1 MTAAKIM
8 DIISRLPGCD
18 GQAADA
24 VSAYT
29 QVKMEDAHKL
39 LKVPKSECPDI
50 WIRLPRHKWPKSWS
64 SMEDPVVPLE
74 RNLYGHPLA
83 GLLWERQFEKVL
95 LKHGWEK
102 IPNWECLFVH
112 REKGLFLSVYVDDIK
127 LAGKKHNIDPMW
139 KVLNKEVDLGEPTS
153 FLDHVYLGC
162 TQRECEVSQNIV
174 DNYRTMFE
182 SRISAGGLEKLPFSQ
197 KIRISSWSYDMV
209 GHAKKC
215 VERYCELANKTTQQL
230 YKVSTP
236 CIDDHHFKEEE
247 TKSVGELS
255 TTCSQIVLK
264 CLYLARIGRP
274 DILWS
279 VNKLARS
286 ITKWTKACD
295 KRLNRLIS
303 YIHHTSEYKQ
313 YCHVGNT
320 AKQCRL
326 GLFQDS
332 DFAGDLEDSKSTSG
346 GTLCIFGSHTF
357 VPISWMCKKQT
368 SVSHSSTESEIISL
382 DTGLRLDGLPALEL
396 WDLIVSVLGNT
407 PRVSDSTGQPVAN
420 DGKREKSQ
428 SRIDV
433 IRDIDLVP
441 SNVQS
446 AHQEALLY
454 VFEDNEAVIKMII
467 KGRSPTMRHVS
478 RTHRVALDWLF
489 DRINLDPKIQIKY
502 IETKNQLADILT
514 KGSFTR
520 DEWNHLLTLFNISHF
535 SSSAPL
541 AAMAKRAQ
549 QNSEEGRVTAKS
561 RPMMN
566 LTARTPSIMS
576 SSASTNPGGTAHGH
590 HEPGQRVLDDSTGQ
604 PVAQPRSN
612 YVQEY
617 GSSQSS
623 QVWTR
628 GNGEHDRSGQ
638 PESWNSLKV
647 DPLRG
652 EHLLGRTAQSARNEE
667 TIHDRTGQPV
677 SENFQDRASFE
688 GFITESD
695 KTEFVNKVKNQVRSR
710 QKRMSSDV
718 AEDCT
723 EHSIIWG
730 MFMAT
735 TLNAATFMG
744 KSYSTMQSVLQNE
757 KRITLKQ
764 MFEITA
770 ATINNDEEVYCL
782 DKIEYQRNTW
792 TKLSLINDPVVIGLQ
807 STKVY
812 VFSDSVLCLGKVLQH
827 PECNQAWKERVA
839 GARAEKDYS
848 DFDDIKGEPAEFEWN
863 IFPGFTTLQLCDRI
877 NDLLGSLG
885 QTPETFTGRIL
896 FMSMFN
902 DITCEGKD
910 NRQQCLRDAD
920 YVKTFAKRF
929 GIGQWSFIGPG
940 TEKKWYPSENNPQGE
955 WDRIAEDMLLEFAK
969 SGHPI
974 FRATTPLSR
983 GKLKSKGKG
992 KVSIHFS
999 AEPETVDTIY
1009 RIILSVNQLSVYGAV
1024 AAICEEFVGQSDNTG
1039 QPVVLEGQSIVLRE
1053 MEAEAPAQKEPQNSN
1068 VTLQK
1073 YFQQVRQLSPEDK
1086 LGKFCKEAGFMSVV
1100 EVGQYFVTR
1109 NATEFLLK
1117 TVACREYT
1125 LPRDD
1130 PASEAK
1136 GWIQGNT
1143 RIGPILE
1150 VTTTFQHFKFGVEVR
1165 IPSVKGDNSQ
1175 SWVRISFGTIR
1186 YVNHYIKHNTHNF
1199 ASSYGEEA
1207 EPAGSEVIA
1216 ARSKAKAKP
1225 QPREY
1230 SGITNISPSERIWID
1245 IVPSRQDNESYRVS
1259 KRVINILRHNQS
1271 VDRESDGAVQFYK
1284 IKSLV
1289 KERTFSTQNWSDDR
1303 WLACLAAGGGIKRR
1317 FQYCPDDLGTIL
1329 YLRALQGHSG
1339 DNIIDLETQDN
1350 VLIGPGIFTYIY
1362 HVGSSFNLKSII
1374 SNGLVPG
1381 GQELNGRQS
1390 VYFLPV
1396 DPRDE
1401 DHRDPEVID
1410 YSVPRRAQYLQ
1421 KSWKRHQD
1429 TVFWI
1434 NIDRGI
1440 LREGLRFY
1448 QTKSNAIILQGVL
1461 PPSCIVKAERLK
1473 GGEKLYERQS
1483 LSPRTPPKVVLR
1495 DDLDWAKGNDNLGS
1509 TVEHRPVGKLVQ
1521 QSLGETVHVVLDD
1534 STGQPV
1540 AQPRSNCDFPKP
1552 TQFPKTN
1559 RDSTGQ
1565 PVARD
1570 VSVVGALQEEPS
1582 SSDSTGQPVA
1592 MEDNMC
1598 KLTIARGNPKA
1609 KKHST

>member
-1 MTAAKIM
+1 M
-8 DIISRLPGCD
+8 
-18 GQAADA
+18 
-24 VSAYT
+24 
-29 QVKMEDAHKL
+29 
-39 LKVPKSECPDI
+39 
-50 WIRLPRHKWPKSWS
+50 
-64 SMEDPVVPLE
+64 
-74 RNLYGHPLA
+74 
-83 GLLWERQFEKVL
+83 
-95 LKHGWEK
+95 
-102 IPNWECLFVH
+102 
-112 REKGLFLSVYVDDIK
+112 
-127 LAGKKHNIDPMW
+127 
-139 KVLNKEVDLGEPTS
+139 
-153 FLDHVYLGC
+153 
-162 TQRECEVSQNIV
+162 
-174 DNYRTMFE
+174 
-182 SRISAGGLEKLPFSQ
+182 
-197 KIRISSWSYDMV
+197 
-209 GHAKKC
+209 
-215 VERYCELANKTTQQL
+215 
-230 YKVSTP
+230 
-236 CIDDHHFKEEE
+236 
-247 TKSVGELS
+247 
-255 TTCSQIVLK
+255 
-264 CLYLARIGRP
+264 
-274 DILWS
+274 
-279 VNKLARS
+279 NKLARS

-313 YCHVGNT
+313 YCHVGNA

-368 SVSHSSTESEIISL
+368 SVSHSSTESGIISL

-396 WDLIVSVLGNT
+396 WDLIVSVLGNV
-407 PRVSDSTGQPVAN
+407 PRVSDSTGKPVT
-420 DGKREKSQ
+420 DVDKRQKSQ

-446 AHQEALLY
+446 AHHEALLY

-502 IETKNQLADILT
+502 IDTKNQLADILT

-535 SSSAPL
+535 SSTACL
-541 AAMAKRAQ
+541 AAMAKRAP
-549 QNSEEGRVTAKS
+549 AKF
-561 RPMMN
+561 RR
-566 LTARTPSIMS
+566 RTCHSKITTYDELDRKNAFDCVIFS
-576 SSASTNPGGTAHGH
+576 FYKPGGTSYGH
-590 HEPGQRVLDDSTGQ
+590 HEPEQHVLDDSAGK
-604 PVAQPRSN
+604 PAAKPRSN
-612 YVQEY
+612 YSQEY

-628 GNGEHDRSGQ
+628 GNGEHDRSGK
-638 PESWNSLKV
+638 PESWNSLEKV
-647 DPLRG
+647 DPFRG
-652 EHLLGRTAQSARNEE
+652 EHLLGRTAHSPRNEE
-667 TIHDRTGQPV
+667 TIHERSGRPDP
-677 SENFQDRASFE
+677 ENIQEKANFE
-688 GFITESD
+688 ELIMGSD
-695 KTEFVNKVKNQVRSR
+695 TTEFVNKVKNQVRIR

-744 KSYSTMQSVLQNE
+744 KSYSTMRNVLQNE
-757 KRITLKQ
+757 ERITLKQ
-764 MFEITA
+764 MFDITA
-770 ATINNDEEVYCL
+770 TTINNDEEVYCL

-792 TKLSLINDPVVIGLQ
+792 TKLSLISDPVVIGLQ

-827 PECNQAWKERVA
+827 PECNQAWKDRVA
-839 GARAEKDYS
+839 GVRAERDYS
-848 DFDDIKGEPAEFEWN
+848 DSDDIKGESAEFEWN
-863 IFPGFTTLQLCDRI
+863 IFPGFTTLQLCDKI
-877 NDLLGSLG
+877 NNLLSSLG
-885 QTPETFTGRIL
+885 QTPENFTGRIL

-902 DITCEGKD
+902 DISCEGKD

-920 YVKTFAKRF
+920 FVKTFAKRF

-940 TEKKWYPSENNPQGE
+940 SEKKWYPSENSPQGE

-999 AEPETVDTIY
+999 AEPDTIDTIY

-1024 AAICEEFVGQSDNTG
+1024 AAICDEFVGQPDNTG
-1039 QPVVLEGQSIVLRE
+1039 EPVVLEGQSIVLRE
-1053 MEAEAPAQKEPQNSN
+1053 VKAEAPAQEEPEDSN
-1068 VTLQK
+1068 VALQK

-1086 LGKFCKEAGFMSVV
+1086 LSKFFKEAGFMSVV

-1109 NATEFLLK
+1109 NASEFLLK
-1117 TVACREYT
+1117 SVACREYT

-1165 IPSVKGDNSQ
+1165 IPSVKEDNSQ

-1186 YVNHYIKHNTHNF
+1186 YVNNYVKHNTHNF
-1199 ASSYGEEA
+1199 ASSYEEKA
-1207 EPAGSEVIA
+1207 EPASSEVIA

-1225 QPREY
+1225 QPRES
-1230 SGITNISPSERIWID
+1230 SGTMTISLSDRVWID
-1245 IVPSRQDNESYRVS
+1245 IVPSRQDSESHKVS

-1271 VDRESDGAVQFYK
+1271 VDREPDGAVQFYK
-1284 IKSLV
+1284 IKFMVREHAL
-1289 KERTFSTQNWSDDR
+1289 STQNWSDSR

-1317 FQYCPDDLGTIL
+1317 FQYCPDYLGSII

-1339 DNIIDLETQDN
+1339 DNIIDLEMQDH
-1350 VLIGPGIFTYIY
+1350 VLITPGIFTYIY
-1362 HVGSSFNLKSII
+1362 HVGSNFSISSI
-1374 SNGLVPG
+1374 LSNGLIPG

-1390 VYFLPV
+1390 VYFLPI

-1401 DHRDPEVID
+1401 DHQDPEIID
-1410 YSVPRRAQYLQ
+1410 YSVPRRARYLQ

-1434 NIDRGI
+1434 DIDQGI
-1440 LREGLRFY
+1440 IKEGLRFY

-1473 GGEKLYERQS
+1473 GGELLYTRQY
-1483 LSPRTPPKVVLR
+1483 LSPRPPPKIVLR
-1495 DDLDWAKGNDNLGS
+1495 NDLDWTKRDDDLDS
-1509 TVEHRPVGKLVQ
+1509 TVEHQPVGKLVQ
-1521 QSLGETVHVVLDD
+1521 QSLGETVHLDSSKPIQ
-1534 STGQPV
+1534 ST
-1540 AQPRSNCDFPKP
+1540 
-1552 TQFPKTN
+1552 KTN
-1559 RDSTGQ
+1559 RDSTGK
-1565 PVARD
+1565 PVAQE
-1570 VSVVGALQEEPS
+1570 VVVGVLQEEPS
-1582 SSDSTGQPVA
+1582 SSDSTGKPVA
-1592 MEDNMC
+1592 REEQHVQTHDSSGKPESEEAQHIVQGKENREHRETVDKFDLATNDANIDFSVSGIPEETVKRSATMNILELIRRITRHPQKQAVQND
-1598 KLTIARGNPKA
+1598 LD
-1609 KKHST
+1609 KKQLFNAFSAESKKGDQRIRKHRDF